1 MIHKEATFGLRVRP
15 GTLDT
20 DVIVKVKHCSSGSSI
35 LSDVIGI
42 ETHCIM
48 AVSVISKLPLFS
60 V

>member
-1 MIHKEATFGLRVRP
+1 MRP
-15 GTLDT
+15 GTLDAA
-20 DVIVKVKHCSSGSSI
+20 VIVKVKHCSSGSSS